1 MRSSGDKPNILFI
14 FLLKFRG
21 FMSKANDATAP
32 IPANLITEELKNTI
46 KRIKKLE
53 LPPDHLIF
61 DGVQKAIFDII
72 KTTIYPHFK
81 SSTDFIQYV
90 SQIEQSVDTSTIVAA
105 AATASTS
112 AALIPTASQPRTNLL
127 NKISDI
133 STDGNTNPTYLSKNN
148 NNTSSINNNSS
159 GGNVPAS
166 IAHNVPI
173 LNELPT
179 LAEDSELVITDRTT
193 LIKPSTRPKLTKEM
207 LLATQAG
214 RLEVRPAG

>member
-1 MRSSGDKPNILFI
+1 
-14 FLLKFRG
+14 
-21 FMSKANDATAP
+21 MSKANDSTAP

-46 KRIKKLE
+46 KRIKKRE
-53 LPPDHLIF
+53 LPPDHSIF

-72 KTTIYPHFK
+72 KTTTYPHFK
-81 SSTDFIQYV
+81 SSSDFIQYV

-105 AATASTS
+105 TAAAASTS
-112 AALIPTASQPRTNLL
+112 APLIPTASQPRTNLL

-148 NNTSSINNNSS
+148 NNTSSINNNSN
-159 GGNVPAS
+159 GGNVLAS
-166 IAHNVPI
+166 IAHYIPT